1 MSSDS
6 RQKGLSSGLL
16 VLCWAGCILLFFFM
30 DLLGILLMELL
41 TRGDKKHSISNGWI
55 TELFG
60 ILLILFEVIYI
71 YGAASGTM
79 TGHASVFVLTLTLA
93 VAIGVTWDAHRVRIA
108 GKQVQR
114 VERAMD
120 EEEDLRGIANELDSS
135 EEDLIALLKK
145 LQKEGFFEDYL
156 LNEEEHS
163 FLPIEASLK

>member
-6 RQKGLSSGLL
+6 RQKGLSSGIL

-41 TRGDKKHSISNGWI
+41 ARGDKKHSISNGWI
-55 TELFG
+55 TEIFG
-60 ILLILFEVIYI
+60 IVLIIFEAVYI
-71 YGAASGTM
+71 YGAASGTIA
-79 TGHASVFVLTLTLA
+79 GQASVFVLVLTLA
-93 VAIGVTWDAHRVRIA
+93 VAIAVTWDARRVRIA

-114 VERAMD
+114 VEHAMD
-120 EEEDLRGIANELDSS
+120 EEEDLRGIANELDIS

-156 LNEEEHS
+156 LNEEDHS
-163 FLPIEASLK
+163 FAPAETQLK